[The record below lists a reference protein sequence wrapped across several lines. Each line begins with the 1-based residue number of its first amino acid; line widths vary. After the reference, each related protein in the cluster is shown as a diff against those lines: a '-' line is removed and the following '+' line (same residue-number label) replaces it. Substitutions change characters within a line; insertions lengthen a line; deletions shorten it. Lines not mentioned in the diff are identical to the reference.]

1 MSEILNHPPCDVLR
15 QLAIDLGLGTDP
27 DDELDW
33 PIYAPALPDE
43 AGDDHAMQFKD
54 TQGIQGGRYFDG
66 ETVEVYGVQLMVR
79 SAYPA
84 EGYVKARRVQEAFAN
99 VDKTDV
105 TLTAATLEDDT
116 AIPETIYRVH
126 SINRASQVLK
136 AGRDGDRWLQ
146 TANFTAF
153 VELLAE
159 TPSGTSP

>member
-1 MSEILNHPPCDVLR
+1 MSQILNHSPCDILR

-33 PIYAPALPDE
+33 PIYAPALPDA
-43 AGDDHAMQFKD
+43 AGADHAMQFKD
-54 TQGIQGGRYFDG
+54 SQGYQIGRYGVTG
-66 ETVEVYGVQLMVR
+66 EQVEVYGVQLMVR

-84 EGYVKARRVQEAFAN
+84 EGYIKARRIQEAFAA

-105 TLTAATLEDDT
+105 TLLAETLVDNDWV
-116 AIPETIYRVH
+116 PETIYRVH
-126 SINRASQVLK
+126 AIQRASQVLK

-153 VELLAE
+153 IELVSQ
-159 TPSGTSP
+159 TTTGTA